1 MTGPMNAARGEPV
14 PGVASIA
21 VLRPN
26 QVGDFMFAL
35 PALAALRET
44 YPAAR
49 IVYLGRAWHKEFLE
63 SRTPLIDE
71 VVVLPPIPGVGAPP
85 DAVVDEDAIESACE
99 ALQRRNFDIAFQ
111 FYGGGRHSNPFV
123 RRLGARLTVGVRAG
137 DAEPLDRWLPYV
149 PWHNERL
156 RLLETVGLAGA
167 RPVDLQPLL
176 RVLPRDRAELAKRLR
191 LPADRPLLVL
201 SPGATDPRRIWPV
214 EKFAA
219 VADEFV
225 RMGACVVVQ
234 GGGPDDRRL
243 TASVIAAMSEPAID
257 CGGLL
262 TLGGLAALLHRA
274 RLVIA
279 SDSGPLQMAQA
290 VGTPA
295 VGIYWFVNLLV
306 SGPLTSYQNRC
317 AASLRRACPVC
328 GQDNL
333 TQRCKHDPSFVD
345 DVSIEEVRALALEL
359 WNFGEAASSQS
370 RLPAILR

>member
-1 MTGPMNAARGEPV
+1 MNSAWREPV

-49 IVYLGRAWHKEFLE
+49 IVYLGRVWHKEFLE
-63 SRTPLIDE
+63 GRTPLIDE

-85 DAVVDEDAIESACE
+85 EAAVDADAIESACE
-99 ALQRRNFDIAFQ
+99 ALRRRNFDIAFQ
-111 FYGGGRHSNPFV
+111 FYGGGRHSNPFI

-167 RPVDLQPLL
+167 RPAELQPLL
-176 RVLPRDRAELAKRLR
+176 PVLARDRDELAERLR
-191 LPADRPLLVL
+191 LPADPPLVVL

-219 VADEFV
+219 IADEFV

-243 TASVIAAMSEPAID
+243 TASVLAAMSEPAID
-257 CGGLL
+257 SGGLL
-262 TLGGLAALLHRA
+262 TLDGLAALLQRA

-306 SGPLTSYQNRC
+306 SGPLTSSQNRC
-317 AASLRRACPVC
+317 ATSLRRACPVC
-328 GQDNL
+328 GRDNL
-333 TQRCKHDPSFVD
+333 TQRCRHDPSFVD
-345 DVSIEEVRALALEL
+345 DVSIEEVMALALEL
-359 WNFGEAASSQS
+359 WNLGEGAASESA
-370 RLPAILR
+370 LPAILR